1 MAYKILVEKCIA
13 CGTCIA
19 ECPNGAIRDGERT
32 SVINPDRCT
41 ECVGAHQKPECA
53 VICPI
58 EAPVPDP
65 DHKESREQLL
75 AKWKKLHPNKTPA
88 YV

>member
-1 MAYKILVEKCIA
+1 MAYKISEKCIC
-13 CGTCIA
+13 CGTCIP
-19 ECPNGAIRDGERT
+19 ECPNGAIREGERIC
-32 SVINPDRCT
+32 VVNPDRCT
-41 ECVGAHQKPECA
+41 ECVGAHEKPECS

-65 DHKESREQLL
+65 DHQETREALL
-75 AKWKKLHPNKTPA
+75 EKWRKLHPGKTPA

>member
-1 MAYKILVEKCIA
+1 MAFKIADKCIA
-13 CGTCIA
+13 CGACIS

-41 ECVGAHQKPECA
+41 ECVGAHQKPECEI
-53 VICPI
+53 ICPI
-58 EAPVPDP
+58 MAPYRDP
-65 DHKESREQLL
+65 DRPETHEELL
-75 AKWKKLHPNKTPA
+75 AKWKKLHPKRTPL

>member
-1 MAYKILVEKCIA
+1 MAYKITDKCIA
-13 CGTCIA
+13 CGTCIS
-19 ECPNGAIRDGERT
+19 ECPNGAIRDGEKY

-41 ECVGAHQKPECA
+41 ECVGAHQKPECE

-58 EAPVPDP
+58 GAPEPDSK
-65 DHKESREQLL
+65 HKESHEELL
-75 AKWKKLHPNKTPA
+75 AKWKKLHPGKKPA

>member
-1 MAYKILVEKCIA
+1 MAYKILEEKCIA
-13 CGTCIA
+13 CGTCIG
-19 ECPNGAIRDGERT
+19 ECPNGAIRDGEKT

-41 ECVGAHQKPECA
+41 ECVGAHQKPECE

-58 EAPVPDP
+58 QAPVPDP
-65 DHKESREQLL
+65 AHKESREQLL